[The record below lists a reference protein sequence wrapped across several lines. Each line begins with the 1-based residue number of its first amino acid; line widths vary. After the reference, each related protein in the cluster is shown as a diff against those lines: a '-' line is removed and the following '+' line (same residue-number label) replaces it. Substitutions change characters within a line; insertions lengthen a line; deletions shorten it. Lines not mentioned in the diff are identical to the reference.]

1 MSKTRDTA
9 AAQRSSQPRVRR
21 TSAGVI
27 AQYIQELSAFQQ
39 TRGPRPEARARM
51 FPSRVAPIRC

>member
-9 AAQRSSQPRVRR
+9 AAQGISPRRARR

-27 AQYIQELSAFQQ
+27 AQYIQDLSAPQRIRR
-39 TRGPRPEARARM
+39 TGSEPAARIL
-51 FPSRVAPIRC
+51 PSRVVPVRC

>member
-39 TRGPRPEARARM
+39 TRPRQESRVRM